1 MIKHYL
7 LIAIRSFKK
16 NRAYSFLNIFGLTI
30 GITCAVIIF
39 LFGYD
44 EMTYDHHHEK
54 LDAIYR
60 LDAGYNLPNNGG
72 FEKYATAGPVVA
84 EMLVKDFPEIKQMVR
99 IRPLSNRVISLPGTD
114 ERVYEKIFAADSNIF
129 KLFTFPFLSGNPE
142 FALDDPMTVVLSE
155 KMAMKYFNSTNVLG
169 ETLYFPEDTLS
180 FKVTGVMKNHPA
192 NTHLKFDIL
201 TSFETLKATGFH
213 LSSWWSYSFYNY
225 LELEKGVNVNE
236 LSEKIKYISRKYIA
250 DQEDGSGYTQEYSL
264 IPLADIH
271 LHSNLRS
278 ELEPNSRASYV
289 YIFLI
294 IGVFILLIACIN
306 FMNLATARS
315 AMRAKEIGLR
325 KVAGAFREQLI
336 GQFLSESVIMAIMAM
351 ILSIGLVFL
360 LLPEVNDFTE
370 KSLSLFSNSVAWVAL
385 IAITLLV
392 GLLAGSYPSFFL
404 SAFRPME
411 TLKGNFR
418 TGTKGNILRK
428 SLVVFQFTISIFLI
442 SGTLIVYKHL
452 KFIQSIDLGFDKE
465 RVVILPTR
473 SAANADRD
481 FRVLKDEMK
490 KIAGVNGVTLSS
502 QVPGIE
508 LGNNVVRIGW
518 DDDATWSD
526 MRFLAMDEDFIDVY
540 DIKLIAGRSFSK
552 DFPSD
557 QNEAFILNES
567 GMNRLGWK
575 NPEEAMGQPLKWQN
589 RRGRVI
595 GVVEDF
601 HFMSANVAIEPF
613 IMVMNAPWSVGYLSA
628 KISGNPAQVLDQMES
643 TFANTLTDKIFE
655 YNFLDENF
663 DKQYKS
669 EAKFMTIFT
678 FFAGVAIAIACLGL
692 YGLAMFTAEVKFKEI
707 GIRKV
712 LGASTPSL
720 IRLFI
725 REFSM
730 LVIIS
735 FVVAVPIAYFG
746 MREWLSTFPYR
757 EDIYPILFLLAGFIT
772 LLIAMLTVG
781 YQSIK
786 AATINPVVS
795 LSNQ

>member
-1 MIKHYL
+1 MLRNYI
-7 LIAIRSFKK
+7 LIALRSFKK
-16 NRAYSFLNIFGLTI
+16 NRAYSILNIFGLTI
-30 GITCAVIIF
+30 GITCALIIF

-44 EMTYDHHHEK
+44 ELTYDHNHEK
-54 LDAIYR
+54 LNSIYR
-60 LDAGYNLPNNGG
+60 LEGGYNLPNNGG

-84 EMLVKDFPEIKQMVR
+84 EMLVKDYPEIKQTVR
-99 IRPLSNRVISLPGTD
+99 IRPLNNRVIRLPGTD
-114 ERVYEKIFAADSNIF
+114 ERVYEKLYAADSNIF
-129 KLFTFPFLSGNPE
+129 KLFTFPLIAGNPE
-142 FALDDPMTVVLSE
+142 TALDEPMTIVLSE
-155 KMAMKYFNSTNVLG
+155 KMAMKYFNTTSVLG

-180 FKVTGVMKNHPA
+180 FKVTGVMEDYPT

-201 TSFETLKATGFH
+201 ISFETLKATGFN
-213 LSSWWSYSFYNY
+213 LNSWWSYSFFTYM
-225 LELEKGVNVNE
+225 ELEKGVNVAQ
-236 LSEKIKYISRKYIA
+236 LSDKIKLISRKYIA
-250 DQEDGSGYTQEYSL
+250 DQEDGSGYTQEYTI

-278 ELEPNSRASYV
+278 EMEPNSRASYV

-325 KVAGAFREQLI
+325 KVAGAFRGQLI
-336 GQFLSESVIMAIMAM
+336 GQFLSESVLMSFMAM
-351 ILSIGLVFL
+351 VLSVILVYL

-370 KSLSLFSNSVAWVAL
+370 KSLSLFSNGVAWMAL
-385 IAITLLV
+385 FGITLIV
-392 GLLAGSYPSFFL
+392 GFLAGSYPSFFL

-418 TGTKGNILRK
+418 TGTKGNVLRK
-428 SLVVFQFTISIFLI
+428 TLVIFQFTISIFLI
-442 SGTLIVYKHL
+442 SGTLIVFKHL
-452 KFIQSIDLGFDKE
+452 KYIQSIDLGFDKE
-465 RVVILPTR
+465 KVITIPTR
-473 SAANADRD
+473 SAVNAEQD
-481 FRVLKDEMK
+481 FNVLKDEME
-490 KIAGVNGVTLSS
+490 KIAGIKGITLSS

-540 DIKLIAGRSFSK
+540 DIKVIAGRSFSE

-557 QNEAFILNES
+557 KNEAFILNKS
-567 GMNRLGWK
+567 GMIRLGWQD
-575 NPEEAMGQPLKWQN
+575 PDEAMGQPLKWQN

-595 GVVEDF
+595 GIVEDF

-613 IMVMNAPWSVGYLSA
+613 IMVMNTPWSVGYMSA
-628 KISGNPAQVLDQMES
+628 KISGNPAVVLDQMES
-643 TFANTLTDKIFE
+643 TFSNTLSDKIFE

-663 DKQYKS
+663 DQQYKS

-692 YGLAMFTAEVKFKEI
+692 YGLAMFTAEVKFREI
-707 GIRKV
+707 GVRKV
-712 LGASTPSL
+712 LGASIPSL

-725 REFSM
+725 KEFSV
-730 LVIIS
+730 LVMIS
-735 FVVAVPIAYFG
+735 FVVAVPLAYFG
-746 MREWLSTFPYR
+746 MNEWLSTFPYK
-757 EDIYPILFLLAGFIT
+757 EAINPLLFLLAGIIT
-772 LLIAMLTVG
+772 LSIAVLTVG

-786 AATINPVVS
+786 AATINPVIS

>member
-7 LIAIRSFKK
+7 LIALRSIKK
-16 NRAYSFLNIFGLTI
+16 NQAYSFLNIFGLTI

-39 LFGYD
+39 LYGYD
-44 EMTYDHHHEK
+44 ELTYDHHHK
-54 LDAIYR
+54 LNNIYR
-60 LDAGYNLPNNGG
+60 LEGGYNLPNNGG
-72 FEKYATAGPVVA
+72 FEKYATTGPVVG
-84 EMLVKDFPEIKQMVR
+84 EMLAKDFPEIKQTVR

-114 ERVYEKIFAADSNIF
+114 ERIYEKIYAADSNVF
-129 KLFTFPFLSGNPE
+129 KLFTFPLIAGNPE
-142 FALDDPMTVVLSE
+142 TALIEPMTVVLSE
-155 KMAMKYFNSTNVLG
+155 KMALKYFNSTDILG
-169 ETLYFPEDTLS
+169 ETLYFPEDSLS
-180 FKVTGVMKNHPA
+180 YKVTGVMKDHPG

-201 TSFETLKATGFH
+201 ISFETLKAAGFN
-213 LSSWWSYSFYNY
+213 LSSWWNYSFYTY
-225 LELEKGVNVNE
+225 MELEKNVNVAE
-236 LSEKIKYISRKYIA
+236 LSDKIKFISRKYIA
-250 DQEDGSGYTQEYSL
+250 DQEDGSGYTQEYTI
-264 IPLADIH
+264 IPFADIH

-278 ELEPNSRASYV
+278 EMESNSRASYV

-315 AMRAKEIGLR
+315 AMRAKEIGMR
-325 KVAGAFREQLI
+325 KVAGAFRGQLI
-336 GQFLSESVIMAIMAM
+336 GQFLSESVIMAFLAM
-351 ILSIGLVFL
+351 ILSIGLVYLF
-360 LLPEVNDFTE
+360 LPEVNEFTG

-385 IAITLLV
+385 LAITLLV

-418 TGTKGNILRK
+418 TGTKGNLLRK

-442 SGTLIVYKHL
+442 SGTLIVYNHL
-452 KFIQSIDLGFDKE
+452 KYIQSIDLGFDKE

-473 SAANADRD
+473 NAANAERD
-481 FRVLKDEMK
+481 FNVLKDELK
-490 KIAGVNGVTLSS
+490 KIAGVSGVTLSS

-518 DDDATWSD
+518 DDEATWSD

-540 DIKLIAGRSFSK
+540 DIKLLAGRSFSK

-557 QNEAFILNES
+557 KNEAFILNES

-575 NPEEAMGQPLKWQN
+575 SAAEAMGQPLKWQN

-613 IMVMNAPWSVGYLSA
+613 IMVMNTPWSVGYLSV
-628 KISGNPAQVLDQMES
+628 KISGNPVQVLDQIET
-643 TFANTLTDKIFE
+643 TFSNTLSDKIFE

-663 DKQYKS
+663 DKQYRS
-669 EAKFMTIFT
+669 EDKFMTIFT

-712 LGASTPSL
+712 LGASTPGL
-720 IRLFI
+720 IGLFI
-725 REFSM
+725 KEFST

-735 FVVAVPIAYFG
+735 FLVAVPIAYFG
-746 MREWLSTFPYR
+746 MSEWLSSFPYK
-757 EDIYPILFLLAGFIT
+757 EDINPLLFLLAGTIT
-772 LLIAMLTVG
+772 LLIAVLTVG
-781 YQSIK
+781 YQSIR
-786 AATINPVVS
+786 AATINPVIS